1 METLLEE
8 KLIDQSMS
16 DKKIVKK
23 HLDDL
28 LPLFLVDHLDQA
40 ALLHHQVVQLV
51 QVKHLVVKQ

>member
-1 METLLEE
+1 MEE